1 MPVNIF
7 ENTQKLGK
15 ASNNFLQAKM
25 HLANSRKKTARVP
38 PQIDLEIID
47 DIEEPPKDVSAEPSA
62 RASKNNGVNRKQNK
76 AYMRSTKSSAIK
88 TSAKRA
94 LNPSQSPK
102 VTGSNGGTGSS
113 RSPRQ

>member
-1 MPVNIF
+1 MPINIF

-38 PQIDLEIID
+38 PQVELEIID
-47 DIEEPPKDVSAEPSA
+47 DVEGQAKDVSAEASA
-62 RASKNNGVNRKQNK
+62 RASKNNSVNRKQKK

-94 LNPSQSPK
+94 MNQS
-102 VTGSNGGTGSS
+102 
-113 RSPRQ
+113 